1 MNRQLTMLIVDDMEV
16 ERISFAEIFKEEYQI
31 LEAENGKQ
39 AMEQLEQQKVHI
51 VLLDLCM
58 PVMDGFEVIREMK
71 RQEKYADI
79 PIVVKTAID
88 EKTEVQALEA
98 GADEY
103 IFSPCDPAIVK
114 KRVRNLVEKYILER
128 EKIRAQLEREQEMGK
143 AKELFLARMSHE
155 LRTPINGI
163 LGITQLA
170 HYKDA
175 EVQEDFKKIRYQAE
189 YLRELVNDVL
199 DMASIDNGKMTIRH
213 VAFSLNDVVSEVSG
227 LFYSQCRLK
236 RIHFYFRVDNV
247 THEYLMGDE
256 VRVKQVLVNLLSNS
270 FKFTEKGG
278 TIEVRMSEQD
288 VDDSRTVLHI
298 TVRDTGCGISDKS
311 LDKIWQPFEQEQHEN
326 GKYYGGSGLGL
337 PITKSIVEQMH
348 GTIDVAS
355 EYNVG
360 SKFIVDIPF
369 EIGKSIVREK
379 RKFRSLKVFLVNNDE
394 IALHYMMSTL
404 TRLGIRYDSST
415 DGKEIIRILKEAY
428 ERGEGYDICFVYWQ
442 MPGGYGKKLVREM
455 RKIFDRDTLK
465 IVTSSYDTEDYEEE
479 MRGAGADY
487 ILKKPVLQSQVY
499 SMISEICSVPEA
511 EKNKTEDYDFSG
523 KRALLA
529 EDNAVNAEVFQG
541 FLKAVHAEVECVD
554 NGEAALSSYQNMPDY
569 YYDMIFMDLNMPIMD
584 GCEAA
589 KSIRDSKKPDAS
601 DIPILAVTADALPKN
616 IVKVHEAGMNER
628 ITKPVQRELLYQTM
642 EKYIL

>member
-16 ERISFAEIFKEEYQI
+16 ERISFAEIFKDEYQI

-71 RQEKYADI
+71 QQEKYADI
-79 PIVVKTAID
+79 PIVAKTAID
-88 EKTEVQALEA
+88 EKTEVKALEA

-103 IFSPCDPAIVK
+103 IFYPCDPAIVK
-114 KRVRNLVEKYILER
+114 KRVHNLVEKYILER
-128 EKIRAQLEREQEMGK
+128 EKIRAQLEKEQEMGR

-163 LGITQLA
+163 LGISQLA

-175 EVQEDFKKIRYQAE
+175 EVREDFKKIRYQAE
-189 YLRELVNDVL
+189 YLWELVNDVL
-199 DMASIDNGKMTIRH
+199 DMAAIDNGKMTIRH
-213 VAFSLNDVVSEVSG
+213 VPFSLNEVVSEVSG
-227 LFYSQCRLK
+227 LFYSQCRMK
-236 RIHFYFRVDNV
+236 RIYFYFRVDNV
-247 THEYLMGDE
+247 THEYLVGDAI
-256 VRVKQVLVNLLSNS
+256 RVKQVLVNLLSNS

-278 TIEVRMSEQD
+278 TIEVCMSELD
-288 VDDSRTVLHI
+288 VDDSSTVLHI
-298 TVRDTGCGISDKS
+298 TVRDTGCGISDKA
-311 LDKIWQPFEQEQHEN
+311 LEKIWEPFEQEQHEN
-326 GKYYGGSGLGL
+326 GKDYGGSGLGL

-348 GTIDVAS
+348 GTINVAS

-428 ERGEGYDICFVYWQ
+428 ERGEGYDICFVCWQ

-465 IVTSSYDTEDYEEE
+465 IVTSCYDTEDDEEE

-541 FLKAVHAEVECVD
+541 FLKAVNAEVECVD
-554 NGEAALSSYQNMPDY
+554 NGEAAFSHYRNMPDY

-589 KSIRDSKKPDAS
+589 KNIRNSKKPDAS
-601 DIPILAVTADALPKN
+601 DIPILAVTADAMAKD

>member
-16 ERISFAEIFKEEYQI
+16 ERISFAEIFKDEYQI

-71 RQEKYADI
+71 QQDKYADI
-79 PIVVKTAID
+79 PIVAKTAID
-88 EKTEVQALEA
+88 EKTEVKALEA

-114 KRVRNLVEKYILER
+114 KRVHNLVEKYILER
-128 EKIRAQLEREQEMGK
+128 EKIRAQLEKEQEMGR

-163 LGITQLA
+163 LGISQLA

-175 EVQEDFKKIRYQAE
+175 EVREDFKKIRYQAE
-189 YLRELVNDVL
+189 YLWELVNDVL
-199 DMASIDNGKMTIRH
+199 DMAAIDNGKMTIRH
-213 VAFSLNDVVSEVSG
+213 VAFSLNEVVSEVSG
-227 LFYSQCRLK
+227 LFYSQCRMK
-236 RIHFYFRVDNV
+236 RIYFYFRVDNV
-247 THEYLMGDE
+247 THEYLIGDAI
-256 VRVKQVLVNLLSNS
+256 RVKQVLVNLLSNS

-278 TIEVRMSEQD
+278 TIEVCMSELD

-298 TVRDTGCGISDKS
+298 TVRDTGCGISDKA
-311 LDKIWQPFEQEQHEN
+311 LEKIWEPFEQEQHEN

-337 PITKSIVEQMH
+337 PIIKSIVEQMH

-428 ERGEGYDICFVYWQ
+428 ERGEGYDICFVNWQ

-455 RKIFDRDTLK
+455 REIFDRDTLK

-479 MRGAGADY
+479 MRGAGVDY

-499 SMISEICSVPEA
+499 SLISEICSVPEA
-511 EKNKTEDYDFSG
+511 EKNKTEDYDFTG

-529 EDNAVNAEVFQG
+529 E
-541 FLKAVHAEVECVD
+541 ECSQRR
-554 NGEAALSSYQNMPDY
+554 GLSGISEGSQRRSRMCRQWGSGTFTLSEY
-569 YYDMIFMDLNMPIMD
+569 
-584 GCEAA
+584 
-589 KSIRDSKKPDAS
+589 
-601 DIPILAVTADALPKN
+601 
-616 IVKVHEAGMNER
+616 AG
-628 ITKPVQRELLYQTM
+628 LL
-642 EKYIL
+642 L

>member
-16 ERISFAEIFKEEYQI
+16 ERISFAEIFKDEYQI

-71 RQEKYADI
+71 QQDKYADI
-79 PIVVKTAID
+79 PIVAKTAID
-88 EKTEVQALEA
+88 EKTEVKALEA

-114 KRVRNLVEKYILER
+114 KRVHNLVEKYILER
-128 EKIRAQLEREQEMGK
+128 EKIRAQLEKEQEMGR

-163 LGITQLA
+163 LGISQLA

-175 EVQEDFKKIRYQAE
+175 EVREDFKKIRYQAE
-189 YLRELVNDVL
+189 YLWELVNDVL
-199 DMASIDNGKMTIRH
+199 DMAAIDNGKMTIRH
-213 VAFSLNDVVSEVSG
+213 VAFSLNEVVSEVSG
-227 LFYSQCRLK
+227 LFYSQCRMK
-236 RIHFYFRVDNV
+236 RIYFYFRVDNV
-247 THEYLMGDE
+247 THEYLIGDAI
-256 VRVKQVLVNLLSNS
+256 RVKQVLVNLLSNS

-278 TIEVRMSEQD
+278 TIEVCMSELD

-298 TVRDTGCGISDKS
+298 TVRDTGCGISDKA
-311 LDKIWQPFEQEQHEN
+311 LEKIWEPFEQEQHEN

-337 PITKSIVEQMH
+337 PIIKSIVEQMH

-428 ERGEGYDICFVYWQ
+428 DICFVNWQ

-455 RKIFDRDTLK
+455 REIFDRDTLK

-479 MRGAGADY
+479 MRGAGVDY

-499 SMISEICSVPEA
+499 SLISEICSVPEA
-511 EKNKTEDYDFSG
+511 EKNKTEDYDFTG

-541 FLKAVHAEVECVD
+541 FLKAVNAEVECAD
-554 NGEAALSSYQNMPDY
+554 NGEAALSRYQNMPDY

-584 GCEAA
+584 GYEAA
-589 KSIRDSKKPDAS
+589 KSIRGSKKPDAS
-601 DIPILAVTADALPKN
+601 DIPILAVTANAMAKD

>member
-16 ERISFAEIFKEEYQI
+16 ERISFAEIFKDEYQI

-71 RQEKYADI
+71 QQDKYADI
-79 PIVVKTAID
+79 PIVAKTAID
-88 EKTEVQALEA
+88 EKTEVKALEA

-114 KRVRNLVEKYILER
+114 KRVHNLVEKYILER
-128 EKIRAQLEREQEMGK
+128 EKIRAQLEKEQEMGR

-163 LGITQLA
+163 LGISQLA

-175 EVQEDFKKIRYQAE
+175 EVREDFKKIRYQAE
-189 YLRELVNDVL
+189 YLWELVNDVL
-199 DMASIDNGKMTIRH
+199 DMAAIDNGKMTIRH
-213 VAFSLNDVVSEVSG
+213 VAFSLNEVVSEVSG
-227 LFYSQCRLK
+227 LFYSQCRMK
-236 RIHFYFRVDNV
+236 RIYFYFRVDNV
-247 THEYLMGDE
+247 THEYLIGDAI
-256 VRVKQVLVNLLSNS
+256 RVKQVLVNLLSNS

-278 TIEVRMSEQD
+278 TIEVCMSELD

-298 TVRDTGCGISDKS
+298 TVRDTGCGISDKA
-311 LDKIWQPFEQEQHEN
+311 LEKIWEPFEQEQHEN

-337 PITKSIVEQMH
+337 PIIKSIVEQMH

-428 ERGEGYDICFVYWQ
+428 ERGEGYDICFVNWQ

-455 RKIFDRDTLK
+455 REIFDRDTLK

-479 MRGAGADY
+479 MRGAGVDY

-541 FLKAVHAEVECVD
+541 FLKAVNAEVECAD
-554 NGEAALSSYQNMPDY
+554 NGEAALSRYQNMPDY

-584 GCEAA
+584 GYEAA
-589 KSIRDSKKPDAS
+589 KSIRGSKKPDAS
-601 DIPILAVTADALPKN
+601 DIRFWQSLQ
-616 IVKVHEAGMNER
+616 MRWQR
-628 ITKPVQRELLYQTM
+628 IS
-642 EKYIL
+642 

>member
-16 ERISFAEIFKEEYQI
+16 ERISFAEIFKDEYQI

-79 PIVVKTAID
+79 PIVAKTAID

-348 GTIDVAS
+348 GTINVAS

-369 EIGKSIVREK
+369 EIGKSVVREK

-541 FLKAVHAEVECVD
+541 FLKAVNAEVECVD
-554 NGEAALSSYQNMPDY
+554 NGEAALSHYQNMPDY

>member
-1 MNRQLTMLIVDDMEV
+1 
-16 ERISFAEIFKEEYQI
+16 
-31 LEAENGKQ
+31 
-39 AMEQLEQQKVHI
+39 
-51 VLLDLCM
+51 
-58 PVMDGFEVIREMK
+58 
-71 RQEKYADI
+71 
-79 PIVVKTAID
+79 
-88 EKTEVQALEA
+88 
-98 GADEY
+98 
-103 IFSPCDPAIVK
+103 
-114 KRVRNLVEKYILER
+114 
-128 EKIRAQLEREQEMGK
+128 
-143 AKELFLARMSHE
+143 
-155 LRTPINGI
+155 
-163 LGITQLA
+163 
-170 HYKDA
+170 
-175 EVQEDFKKIRYQAE
+175 
-189 YLRELVNDVL
+189 
-199 DMASIDNGKMTIRH
+199 
-213 VAFSLNDVVSEVSG
+213 
-227 LFYSQCRLK
+227 
-236 RIHFYFRVDNV
+236 
-247 THEYLMGDE
+247 
-256 VRVKQVLVNLLSNS
+256 
-270 FKFTEKGG
+270 
-278 TIEVRMSEQD
+278 
-288 VDDSRTVLHI
+288 
-298 TVRDTGCGISDKS
+298 
-311 LDKIWQPFEQEQHEN
+311 
-326 GKYYGGSGLGL
+326 
-337 PITKSIVEQMH
+337 MH

-415 DGKEIIRILKEAY
+415 DGKDIIRILKEAY

-541 FLKAVHAEVECVD
+541 FLKAVNAEVECVD
-554 NGEAALSSYQNMPDY
+554 NGEAALSHYQNMPDY

-601 DIPILAVTADALPKN
+601 DIPILAVTANAMAKD

>member
-16 ERISFAEIFKEEYQI
+16 ERISFAEIFKDEYQI

-39 AMEQLEQQKVHI
+39 AMGQLEQQKVHI

-58 PVMDGFEVIREMK
+58 PVMDGFEVIHEMK
-71 RQEKYADI
+71 QQEKYADI
-79 PIVVKTAID
+79 PIVAKTAID

-175 EVQEDFKKIRYQAE
+175 EVREDFKKIRYQAE
-189 YLRELVNDVL
+189 YLWELVNDVL
-199 DMASIDNGKMTIRH
+199 DMAAIDNGKMTIRH
-213 VAFSLNDVVSEVSG
+213 VAFSLNEVVSEVSG
-227 LFYSQCRLK
+227 LFYSQCRMK
-236 RIHFYFRVDNV
+236 RIYFYFRVDNV
-247 THEYLMGDE
+247 THEYLVGDAI
-256 VRVKQVLVNLLSNS
+256 RVKQVLVNLLSNS

-278 TIEVRMSEQD
+278 TIEVCMSELD

-298 TVRDTGCGISDKS
+298 TVRDTGCGISDKA
-311 LDKIWQPFEQEQHEN
+311 LEKIWEPFEQEQHEN

-360 SKFIVDIPF
+360 SKFIVDLPF
-369 EIGKSIVREK
+369 EIGKSVVREK
-379 RKFRSLKVFLVNNDE
+379 RKFRSLKVFLVNHDE

-404 TRLGIRYDSST
+404 TRLGIRHDSST
-415 DGKEIIRILKEAY
+415 DENEIIRILKEAY

-442 MPGGYGKKLVREM
+442 MPGGFGKKLVREM
-455 RKIFDRDTLK
+455 REIFDRDTLK

-479 MRGAGADY
+479 MRGAGVDY

-499 SMISEICSVPEA
+499 SLISEICSVPET

-523 KRALLA
+523 KRTLLA

-554 NGEAALSSYQNMPDY
+554 NGEAALSRYQNMPDY

-584 GCEAA
+584 GYEAA
-589 KSIRDSKKPDAS
+589 KSIRGSEKPDAS
-601 DIPILAVTADALPKN
+601 DIPILAVTANAMAKD

>member
-16 ERISFAEIFKEEYQI
+16 ERISFAEIFKDEYQI

-71 RQEKYADI
+71 QQDKYADI
-79 PIVVKTAID
+79 PIVAKTAID
-88 EKTEVQALEA
+88 EKTEVKALEA

-114 KRVRNLVEKYILER
+114 KRVHNLVEKYILER
-128 EKIRAQLEREQEMGK
+128 EKIRAQLEKEQEMGR

-163 LGITQLA
+163 LGISQLA

-175 EVQEDFKKIRYQAE
+175 EVREDFKKIRYQAE
-189 YLRELVNDVL
+189 YLWELVNDVL
-199 DMASIDNGKMTIRH
+199 DMAAIDNGKMTIRH
-213 VAFSLNDVVSEVSG
+213 VAFSLNEVVSEVSG
-227 LFYSQCRLK
+227 LFYSQCRMK
-236 RIHFYFRVDNV
+236 RIYFYFRVDNV
-247 THEYLMGDE
+247 THEYLIGDAI
-256 VRVKQVLVNLLSNS
+256 RVKQVLVNLLSNS

-278 TIEVRMSEQD
+278 TIEVCMSELD

-298 TVRDTGCGISDKS
+298 TVRDTGCGISDKA
-311 LDKIWQPFEQEQHEN
+311 LEKIWEPFEQEQHEN

-337 PITKSIVEQMH
+337 PIIKSIVEQMH

-428 ERGEGYDICFVYWQ
+428 ERGEGYDICFVNWQ

-455 RKIFDRDTLK
+455 REIFDRDTLK

-479 MRGAGADY
+479 MRGAGVDY

-499 SMISEICSVPEA
+499 SLISEICSVPEA
-511 EKNKTEDYDFSG
+511 EKNKTEDYDFTG

-541 FLKAVHAEVECVD
+541 FLKAVNAEVECAD
-554 NGEAALSSYQNMPDY
+554 NGEAALSRYQNMPDY

-584 GCEAA
+584 GYEAA
-589 KSIRDSKKPDAS
+589 KSIRGSKS
-601 DIPILAVTADALPKN
+601 RT
-616 IVKVHEAGMNER
+616 HR
-628 ITKPVQRELLYQTM
+628 ISRFWQSLQMRWQR
-642 EKYIL
+642 IS

>member
-16 ERISFAEIFKEEYQI
+16 ERISFAEIFKDEYQI

-71 RQEKYADI
+71 QQDKYADI
-79 PIVVKTAID
+79 PIVAKTAID
-88 EKTEVQALEA
+88 EKTEVKALEA

-114 KRVRNLVEKYILER
+114 KRVHNLVEKYILER
-128 EKIRAQLEREQEMGK
+128 EKIRAQLEKEQEMGR

-163 LGITQLA
+163 LGISQLA

-175 EVQEDFKKIRYQAE
+175 EVREDFKKIRYQAE
-189 YLRELVNDVL
+189 YLWELVNDVL
-199 DMASIDNGKMTIRH
+199 DMAAIDNGKMTIRH
-213 VAFSLNDVVSEVSG
+213 VAFSLNEVVSEVSG
-227 LFYSQCRLK
+227 LFYSQCRMK
-236 RIHFYFRVDNV
+236 RIYFYFRVDNV
-247 THEYLMGDE
+247 THEYLIGDAI
-256 VRVKQVLVNLLSNS
+256 RVKQVLVNLLSNS

-278 TIEVRMSEQD
+278 TIEVCMSELD

-298 TVRDTGCGISDKS
+298 TVRDTGCGISDKA
-311 LDKIWQPFEQEQHEN
+311 LEKIWEPFEQEQHEN

-337 PITKSIVEQMH
+337 PIIKSIVEQMH

-428 ERGEGYDICFVYWQ
+428 ERGEGYDICFVNWQ
-442 MPGGYGKKLVREM
+442 MPGGFGKKLVREM
-455 RKIFDRDTLK
+455 REIFDRDTLK

-479 MRGAGADY
+479 MRGAGVDY

-499 SMISEICSVPEA
+499 SLISEICSVPEA
-511 EKNKTEDYDFSG
+511 EKNKTEDYDFTG

-541 FLKAVHAEVECVD
+541 FLKA
-554 NGEAALSSYQNMPDY
+554 STQ
-569 YYDMIFMDLNMPIMD
+569 
-584 GCEAA
+584 
-589 KSIRDSKKPDAS
+589 K
-601 DIPILAVTADALPKN
+601 
-616 IVKVHEAGMNER
+616 
-628 ITKPVQRELLYQTM
+628 
-642 EKYIL
+642 

>member
-16 ERISFAEIFKEEYQI
+16 ERISFAEIFKDEYQI

-71 RQEKYADI
+71 QQDKYADI
-79 PIVVKTAID
+79 PIVAKTAID
-88 EKTEVQALEA
+88 EKTEVKALEA

-114 KRVRNLVEKYILER
+114 KRVHNLVEKYILER
-128 EKIRAQLEREQEMGK
+128 EKIRAQLEKEQEMGR

-163 LGITQLA
+163 LGISQLA

-175 EVQEDFKKIRYQAE
+175 EVREDFKKIRYQAE
-189 YLRELVNDVL
+189 YLWELVNDVL
-199 DMASIDNGKMTIRH
+199 DMAAIDNGKMTIRH
-213 VAFSLNDVVSEVSG
+213 VAFSLNEVVSEVSG
-227 LFYSQCRLK
+227 LFYSQCRMK
-236 RIHFYFRVDNV
+236 RIYFYFRVDNV
-247 THEYLMGDE
+247 THEYLIGDAI
-256 VRVKQVLVNLLSNS
+256 RVKQVLVNLLSNS

-278 TIEVRMSEQD
+278 TIEVCMSELD

-298 TVRDTGCGISDKS
+298 TVRDTGCGISDKA
-311 LDKIWQPFEQEQHEN
+311 LEKIWEPFEQEQHEN

-337 PITKSIVEQMH
+337 PIIKSIVEQMH

-428 ERGEGYDICFVYWQ
+428 ERGEGYDICFVNWQ

-455 RKIFDRDTLK
+455 REIFDRDTF
-465 IVTSSYDTEDYEEE
+465 SYDTEDYEEE
-479 MRGAGADY
+479 MRGAGVDY

-499 SMISEICSVPEA
+499 SLISEICSVPEA
-511 EKNKTEDYDFSG
+511 EKNKTEDYDFTG

-541 FLKAVHAEVECVD
+541 FLKAVNAEVECAD
-554 NGEAALSSYQNMPDY
+554 NGEAALSRYQNMPDY

-584 GCEAA
+584 GYEAA
-589 KSIRDSKKPDAS
+589 KSIRGSKKPDAS
-601 DIPILAVTADALPKN
+601 DIPILAVTANAMAKD

>member
-1 MNRQLTMLIVDDMEV
+1 M
-16 ERISFAEIFKEEYQI
+16 
-31 LEAENGKQ
+31 
-39 AMEQLEQQKVHI
+39 
-51 VLLDLCM
+51 
-58 PVMDGFEVIREMK
+58 
-71 RQEKYADI
+71 
-79 PIVVKTAID
+79 
-88 EKTEVQALEA
+88 
-98 GADEY
+98 
-103 IFSPCDPAIVK
+103 
-114 KRVRNLVEKYILER
+114 
-128 EKIRAQLEREQEMGK
+128 
-143 AKELFLARMSHE
+143 
-155 LRTPINGI
+155 
-163 LGITQLA
+163 
-170 HYKDA
+170 
-175 EVQEDFKKIRYQAE
+175 
-189 YLRELVNDVL
+189 
-199 DMASIDNGKMTIRH
+199 
-213 VAFSLNDVVSEVSG
+213 
-227 LFYSQCRLK
+227 
-236 RIHFYFRVDNV
+236 
-247 THEYLMGDE
+247 
-256 VRVKQVLVNLLSNS
+256 
-270 FKFTEKGG
+270 
-278 TIEVRMSEQD
+278 
-288 VDDSRTVLHI
+288 DDSRTVLHI
-298 TVRDTGCGISDKS
+298 TVRDTGCGISDKA
-311 LDKIWQPFEQEQHEN
+311 LEKIWEPFEQEQHEN

-337 PITKSIVEQMH
+337 PIIKSIVEQMH

-428 ERGEGYDICFVYWQ
+428 ERGEGYDICFVNWQ

-455 RKIFDRDTLK
+455 REIFDRDTLK

-479 MRGAGADY
+479 MRGAGVDY

-499 SMISEICSVPEA
+499 SLISEICSVPEA
-511 EKNKTEDYDFSG
+511 EKNKTEDYDFTG

-541 FLKAVHAEVECVD
+541 FLKAVNAEVECAD
-554 NGEAALSSYQNMPDY
+554 NGEAALSRYQNMPDY

-584 GCEAA
+584 GYEAA
-589 KSIRDSKKPDAS
+589 KSIRGSKKPDAS
-601 DIPILAVTADALPKN
+601 DIPILAVTANAMAKD

>member
-16 ERISFAEIFKEEYQI
+16 ERISFAEIFKDEYQI

-71 RQEKYADI
+71 QQDKYADI
-79 PIVVKTAID
+79 PIVAKTAID
-88 EKTEVQALEA
+88 EKTEVKALEA

-114 KRVRNLVEKYILER
+114 KRVHNLVEKYILER
-128 EKIRAQLEREQEMGK
+128 EKIRAQLEKEQEMGR

-163 LGITQLA
+163 LGISQLA

-175 EVQEDFKKIRYQAE
+175 EVREDFKKIRYQAE
-189 YLRELVNDVL
+189 YLWELVNDVL
-199 DMASIDNGKMTIRH
+199 DMAAIDNGKMTIRH
-213 VAFSLNDVVSEVSG
+213 VAFSLNEVVSEVSS
-227 LFYSQCRLK
+227 LFYSQCRMK
-236 RIHFYFRVDNV
+236 RIYFYFRVDNV
-247 THEYLMGDE
+247 THEYLIGDAI
-256 VRVKQVLVNLLSNS
+256 RVKQVLVNLLSNS

-278 TIEVRMSEQD
+278 TIEVCMSELD

-298 TVRDTGCGISDKS
+298 TVRDTGCGISDKA
-311 LDKIWQPFEQEQHEN
+311 LEKIWEPFEQEQHEN

-428 ERGEGYDICFVYWQ
+428 ERGEGYDICFVNWQ
-442 MPGGYGKKLVREM
+442 MPGGYPARHRPPL
-455 RKIFDRDTLK
+455 
-465 IVTSSYDTEDYEEE
+465 
-479 MRGAGADY
+479 
-487 ILKKPVLQSQVY
+487 
-499 SMISEICSVPEA
+499 
-511 EKNKTEDYDFSG
+511 
-523 KRALLA
+523 
-529 EDNAVNAEVFQG
+529 
-541 FLKAVHAEVECVD
+541 
-554 NGEAALSSYQNMPDY
+554 
-569 YYDMIFMDLNMPIMD
+569 
-584 GCEAA
+584 
-589 KSIRDSKKPDAS
+589 
-601 DIPILAVTADALPKN
+601 
-616 IVKVHEAGMNER
+616 
-628 ITKPVQRELLYQTM
+628 
-642 EKYIL
+642 

>member
-79 PIVVKTAID
+79 PIVAKTAID

-348 GTIDVAS
+348 GTINVAS

-369 EIGKSIVREK
+369 EIGKSVVREK

-554 NGEAALSSYQNMPDY
+554 NGEAALSRYQNMPDY

-584 GCEAA
+584 GYEAA
-589 KSIRDSKKPDAS
+589 KSIRGSKKPDAS
-601 DIPILAVTADALPKN
+601 DIPILAVTANAMAKD